1 MASTLPPVLMVW
13 IGEYTVMLGLGLHLT
28 VYLLLLTQVL
38 TSTCPLWV
46 IISMGSY
53 EILDQWATIYH
64 LVLGTGAVAVRT
76 VWTLEVGKFVCTGTL
91 DVMGIVWACLS
102 NPCDSLLQM

>member
-28 VYLLLLTQVL
+28 VYLLLLTQEL

-53 EILDQWATIYH
+53 EMLD
-64 LVLGTGAVAVRT
+64 
-76 VWTLEVGKFVCTGTL
+76 
-91 DVMGIVWACLS
+91 
-102 NPCDSLLQM
+102 